1 MYLYTC
7 TKDTQVISCT
17 DILKLLIPKIDMVN
31 IPIYEVII
39 LIAIFGRFWPF
50 SVIILTSK
58 RLPVNTIDRHVEYF
72 AATDVGVHIRN

>member
-1 MYLYTC
+1 
-7 TKDTQVISCT
+7 
-17 DILKLLIPKIDMVN
+17 MVN